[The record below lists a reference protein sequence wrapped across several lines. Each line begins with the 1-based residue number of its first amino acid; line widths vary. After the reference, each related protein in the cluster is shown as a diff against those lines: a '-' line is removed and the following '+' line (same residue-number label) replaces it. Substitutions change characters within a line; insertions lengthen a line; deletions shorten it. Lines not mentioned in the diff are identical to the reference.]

1 MLLPEDFG
9 QLQQTLEEAG
19 VSGQQLRVSLL
30 RQCSDLIQ
38 HLTHDLGVPTVL
50 DTTNE
55 SAQEPSHADPE
66 EETSVAPLPL
76 SSPRFPEY
84 GDEADLHQVR
94 MEALDVFDHRRLDE
108 ETYAVL
114 WMDVLRVWGAPFLL
128 CIGSTLEGDRRM
140 LGFEQASAQNIAR
153 VKHLFASFLH
163 RGLSLDDG
171 LLCITP
177 VTVPLDQVLMD
188 LGGEHIRLQHCHLH
202 KRERIVSV
210 LTEEQQ
216 TQMRGQINRAF
227 SLPDAKQAREALL
240 QIHDRLLRWNRS
252 ASQRLFKDLDL
263 CLTLHQTGLYEQLS
277 RSLRTTSCVT
287 HTAQYVNQHP
297 PLACSPVASCTT
309 CTVAPGTGITDVSTR
324 SCFVFFRHA
333 NVSVSFSMMKYPR
346 R

>member
-19 VSGQQLRVSLL
+19 ASGQQLRVSLL
-30 RQCSDLIQ
+30 RHCSDLIQ
-38 HLTHDLGVPTVL
+38 HLTHDLGMPSAL
-50 DTTNE
+50 DTTSD
-55 SAQEPSHADPE
+55 SAQEPIHADPE
-66 EETSVAPLPL
+66 EETSTAPL
-76 SSPRFPEY
+76 SSPSFPEY
-84 GDEADLHQVR
+84 GDESDLHQIR
-94 MEALDVFDHRRLDE
+94 MEALEVFDHRRLDE

-128 CIGSTLEGDRRM
+128 CMGSTLEGDRRM

-153 VKHLFASFLH
+153 VTHLFASLLH

-177 VTVPLDQVLMD
+177 VTVTLDQVLMD
-188 LGGEHIRLQHCHLH
+188 LGGERIRLQHCHLH

-227 SLPDAKQAREALL
+227 SIPDAKQAREALL
-240 QIHDRLLRWNRS
+240 RIHDRLLRWNRS
-252 ASQRLFKDLDL
+252 AAQRLFKDLDL
-263 CLTLHQTGLYEQLS
+263 CLTLHQTGRYEHLS

-287 HTAQYVNQHP
+287 HTVQYVNQRLRGIRHWLSP
-297 PLACSPVASCTT
+297 QSRRAQLELLLLERESKMHRLAHASYLSSMQTSLF
-309 CTVAPGTGITDVSTR
+309 PST
-324 SCFVFFRHA
+324 
-333 NVSVSFSMMKYPR
+333 
-346 R
+346 

>member
-30 RQCSDLIQ
+30 RHCSDLIQ
-38 HLTHDLGVPTVL
+38 HLTHDLGMPSAL
-50 DTTNE
+50 DTTSD
-55 SAQEPSHADPE
+55 SAQEPIHADPE
-66 EETSVAPLPL
+66 EETSPASLPL
-76 SSPRFPEY
+76 SSPSFPEY
-84 GDEADLHQVR
+84 GDESDLHQVR

-128 CIGSTLEGDRRM
+128 CMGSTLEGDRRM

-153 VKHLFASFLH
+153 VTHLFASLLH

-177 VTVPLDQVLMD
+177 VTVTLDQVLMD
-188 LGGEHIRLQHCHLH
+188 LGGERIRLQHCHLH

-227 SLPDAKQAREALL
+227 SIPDAKQAREALL

-252 ASQRLFKDLDL
+252 AAQRLFKDLDL
-263 CLTLHQTGLYEQLS
+263 CLTLHQTGRYEHLS

-287 HTAQYVNQHP
+287 HTVQYVNQRLRGIRHWLSP
-297 PLACSPVASCTT
+297 QSRRAQLALLLLERESKMHRRAHASYLSSMQTSLF
-309 CTVAPGTGITDVSTR
+309 PST
-324 SCFVFFRHA
+324 
-333 NVSVSFSMMKYPR
+333 
-346 R
+346 